1 MAIDP
6 QKRLITVSE
15 YYAMAENGIL
25 SPDERVELI
34 EGEIYRMA
42 AIGNRHAGCVNRLTR
57 RLVPSLLERATVTI
71 QNPVRLSQLSEPEP
85 DVCVLRYRSDFYAS
99 GHPSPA
105 DVFLIIEV
113 ADTSLD
119 LDQRV
124 KLPLYARSGIP
135 EVWIV
140 DIPKGSI
147 EIHRSPQAGRYRE
160 ARHVQRG
167 ERLSPAAFP
176 DLDLDAAQILG

>member
-1 MAIDP
+1 
-6 QKRLITVSE
+6 
-15 YYAMAENGIL
+15 MAESGIL

-42 AIGNRHAGCVNRLTR
+42 PIGNRHAGCVNRLTR
-57 RLVPSLLERATVTI
+57 MLVLSLIERATITI
-71 QNPVRLSQLSEPEP
+71 QNPVRLSDLSEPEP
-85 DVCVLRYRSDFYAS
+85 DVSVLRYRADGYGG
-99 GHPSPA
+99 GHPGPT
-105 DVFLIIEV
+105 DVFFLVEA

-119 LDQRV
+119 FDQRV

-140 DIPKGSI
+140 DLQQGLI
-147 EIHRSPQAGRYRE
+147 EAHRSPQAGRFRE
-160 ARHVQRG
+160 VRQAHRG